1 MRPGLSDNTI
11 TFPPQIGFDQTER
24 HVHLAFGMPFNALS
38 CAVLNGG
45 FQAVD
50 HIINLKVPKE
60 ACTDEKPAMTL
71 NRYCLQQGWQGTAA
85 GMMTAASMKSLR
97 IRQRRIEGVDV
108 MALVTTGLS
117 NARRA
122 GDPAEWRTLQPVC
135 LDHDTIN
142 IILISTARFTPSAM
156 VEAIMIA
163 TEAKAAALQNATIKS
178 AVSRAIATGTG
189 TDAIIMACPKEGKPR
204 IEFCG
209 KHVLMGEV
217 IGQLVIEAVTD
228 SIRWELTAT

>member
-1 MRPGLSDNTI
+1 MPDKSI
-11 TFPPQIGFDQTER
+11 IFPPQIGFDQTAR
-24 HVHLAFGMPFNALS
+24 HVHLAFGRPFNALS

-50 HIINLKVPKE
+50 HIVNLKVPKA
-60 ACTDEKPAMTL
+60 ACTDEEPAMTL

-97 IRQRRIEGVDV
+97 IRQRRMEGVDV

-163 TEAKAAALQNATIKS
+163 TEAKAAALQNAAIKS
-178 AVSRAIATGTG
+178 AVSHAIATGTG
-189 TDAIIMACPKEGKPR
+189 TDAIIMACPEAGQPR

-228 SIRWELTAT
+228 SIRWELAAT